1 MRVTVGK
8 ERYEEVGLGLLA
20 LRELFSLNNRNS
32 RSHESLRLKNTYKLE
47 PIESAERERERT
59 DKQTK
64 SKSINRWNLSTYR
77 FFLVRPFSLLFLC
90 YLVRVSFSIAI
101 AIRTLLLISFRFGGF
116 RFNGR
121 RRAGFLEP

>member
-47 PIESAERERERT
+47 PIESAEREREREPT
-59 DKQTK
+59 
-64 SKSINRWNLSTYR
+64 SKRKVNQSIVGISQLIASSWYVH
-77 FFLVRPFSLLFLC
+77 FLFCFYVILL
-90 YLVRVSFSIAI
+90 
-101 AIRTLLLISFRFGGF
+101 GF
-116 RFNGR
+116 PSQLQLQF
-121 RRAGFLEP
+121 AHYY